1 MAKTRR
7 NKDQEGINM
16 EARAIAKTLRV
27 SPIKARLVVDMIRGK
42 KVQDALNIL
51 NNMNKKPARLT
62 KKVLDSAIANAVN
75 NQNLDVNTL
84 YVKEARVDAG
94 PVMKRHMFDSRSH
107 IGHNDKRTSHI
118 VITVASK

>member
-1 MAKTRR
+1 
-7 NKDQEGINM
+7 M

-27 SPIKARLVVDMIRGK
+27 SPIKARLVVDLIRGK
-42 KVQDALNIL
+42 NVNDALNIL

-62 KKVLDSAIANAVN
+62 KKVLESAIANAVN
-75 NQNLDVNTL
+75 NNGAKQEELF
-84 YVKEARVDAG
+84 VKEARVDAG

-118 VITVASK
+118 IIVVATK

>member
-1 MAKTRR
+1 
-7 NKDQEGINM
+7 M

-27 SPIKARLVVDMIRGK
+27 SPIKARLVVDLIRGK
-42 KVQDALNIL
+42 NVNDALNIL

-62 KKVLDSAIANAVN
+62 KKVLESAIANAVN
-75 NQNLDVNTL
+75 NNGAKQEELFVS
-84 YVKEARVDAG
+84 EARVDAG

-118 VITVASK
+118 VIVVATK

>member
-1 MAKTRR
+1 
-7 NKDQEGINM
+7 M

-27 SPIKARLVVDMIRGK
+27 SPIKARLVVDLIRGK
-42 KVQDALNIL
+42 NVNDALDIL

-62 KKVLDSAIANAVN
+62 KKVLESAISNAVN
-75 NQNLDVNTL
+75 NNGAKQEEL

-118 VITVASK
+118 VIVVETK

>member
-1 MAKTRR
+1 
-7 NKDQEGINM
+7 M

-27 SPIKARLVVDMIRGK
+27 SPIKARLVVDLIRGK
-42 KVQDALNIL
+42 NVNVALDIL

-62 KKVLDSAIANAVN
+62 KKVLESAIANAVN
-75 NQNLDVNTL
+75 NNGAKQEELF
-84 YVKEARVDAG
+84 VKEARVDAG

-118 VITVASK
+118 IIVVATK

>member
-1 MAKTRR
+1 
-7 NKDQEGINM
+7 M

-27 SPIKARLVVDMIRGK
+27 SPIKARLVVDLIRGK
-42 KVQDALNIL
+42 NVNDALDIL

-62 KKVLDSAIANAVN
+62 KKVLESAISNAVN
-75 NQNLDVNTL
+75 NNGAKQEEL

-94 PVMKRHMFDSRSH
+94 PVMRRHMFDSRSH

-118 VITVASK
+118 VIVVATK

>member
-1 MAKTRR
+1 
-7 NKDQEGINM
+7 M

-27 SPIKARLVVDMIRGK
+27 SPIKARLVVDLIRGK
-42 KVQDALNIL
+42 NANDALNIL

-62 KKVLDSAIANAVN
+62 KKVLESAIANAVN
-75 NQNLDVNTL
+75 NNSAKQEELF
-84 YVKEARVDAG
+84 VKEARVDAG

-118 VITVASK
+118 VIVVATK

>member
-1 MAKTRR
+1 
-7 NKDQEGINM
+7 M

-27 SPIKARLVVDMIRGK
+27 SPIKARLVVDLIRGK
-42 KVQDALNIL
+42 KVNDALNIL
-51 NNMNKKPARLT
+51 NNMNKKSARFT

-75 NQNLDVNTL
+75 NNGAKQEEL

-118 VITVASK
+118 VIVVATK

>member
-1 MAKTRR
+1 
-7 NKDQEGINM
+7 M

-27 SPIKARLVVDMIRGK
+27 SPIKARLVVDLIRGK
-42 KVQDALNIL
+42 NVNDALNIL

-62 KKVLDSAIANAVN
+62 KKVLESAIANAVN
-75 NQNLDVNTL
+75 NNGAKQEELF
-84 YVKEARVDAG
+84 VKEARVDAG

-118 VITVASK
+118 VIVVATR

>member
-1 MAKTRR
+1 
-7 NKDQEGINM
+7 M

-27 SPIKARLVVDMIRGK
+27 SPIKARLVVDLIRGK
-42 KVQDALNIL
+42 NVNDALDIL

-62 KKVLDSAIANAVN
+62 KKVLESAISNAVN
-75 NQNLDVNTL
+75 NNGAKQEEL

-118 VITVASK
+118 IVVVATR

>member
-1 MAKTRR
+1 
-7 NKDQEGINM
+7 M

-27 SPIKARLVVDMIRGK
+27 SPIKARLIVDLIRGK
-42 KVQDALNIL
+42 NVNDALDIL

-62 KKVLDSAIANAVN
+62 KKVLESAIANAVN
-75 NQNLDVNTL
+75 NNGAKQEEL

-118 VITVASK
+118 VIVVATK